1 MMEMNKTE
9 VQQELFEPELFQRTG
24 ADRWKDYMHLKP
36 LLSGI
41 EPGQGVEESK
51 GSGAAVLR
59 EIESWLRG
67 SAAIVLN
74 NAGILLKPGVGDPE
88 GIAKDLYSLVR
99 LTMIL
104 TSWQKVKMDE
114 LIEEGRKVSA
124 LAEAIRRRYMPRV
137 LVVDDDSC
145 IREVIPELIR
155 LKFPKAE
162 IRTAVTNGEAL
173 ESLVGFAADLITTDC
188 YHPGG
193 NGIDLLRKLRSMPR
207 FSRTPVVLISGRA
220 DDLCYP
226 QPDGATFDAVFAK
239 PLPAEEFMDTMTR
252 LLDATCGFELRPGHE
267 NDC

>member
-1 MMEMNKTE
+1 MTE
-9 VQQELFEPELFQRTG
+9 SNRRDIQQELFGPELFQRTG
-24 ADRWKDYMHLKP
+24 ADRWKDYLHLKP
-36 LLSGI
+36 LLSGM
-41 EPGQGVEESK
+41 EPGQSAEGSE

-74 NAGILLKPGVGDPE
+74 NARVLLEPGVGDPE
-88 GIAKDLYSLVR
+88 GIRNDLYSLVR

-104 TSWQKVKMDE
+104 SSWQKVKMDE
-114 LIEEGRKVSA
+114 LIEEGRKVTA
-124 LAEAIRRRYMPRV
+124 LAEVLRRRFMPRGLV
-137 LVVDDDSC
+137 LDDDPFV
-145 IREVIPELIR
+145 REVVPELIR
-155 LKFPKAE
+155 SKFPKAE

-207 FSRTPVVLISGRA
+207 FQRTPVILISGRA